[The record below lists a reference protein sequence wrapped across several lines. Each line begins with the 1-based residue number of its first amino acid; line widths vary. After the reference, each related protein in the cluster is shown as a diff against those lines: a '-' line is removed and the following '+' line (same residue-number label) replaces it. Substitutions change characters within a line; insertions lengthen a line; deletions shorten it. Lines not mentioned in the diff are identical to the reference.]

1 MNKFI
6 PNFTQVP
13 NYFFDEIMPELG
25 HAEVKC
31 LLYIIRRTYGFHR
44 SSDKIALS
52 QFKNGISG
60 LDGGTGLAKKNI
72 CNALDTLVEKN
83 IINKSVLGNINEYSL
98 IIPESIE
105 LGTQSNTNGYVKYLE
120 EGTQSN
126 TQKKE
131 KEIEIKIHSH
141 KEYLIKIPENE
152 LLELSQKY
160 KAGRTEIIAKGD
172 QLFHWIESNGKRK
185 YKNFR
190 SLLMGALSRDYGLRR
205 KENDASII

>member
-1 MNKFI
+1 MNDFK
-6 PNFTQVP
+6 PNFTQIP
-13 NYFFDEIMPELG
+13 NIVLDEMMSELN
-25 HAEVKC
+25 ESELKVF
-31 LLYIIRRTYGFHR
+31 LYICRRTYGFHKEKDAI
-44 SSDKIALS
+44 SLS
-52 QFKNGISG
+52 QLTDGIIVNGEK
-60 LDGGTGLAKKNI
+60 LDKGTGLSKRAVVSAI
-72 CNALDTLVEKN
+72 SSLTLKN
-83 IINKSVLGNINEYSL
+83 IIFCNKEGYINIYQIVQN
-98 IIPESIE
+98 
-105 LGTQSNTNGYVKYLE
+105 SNQNGANFTPNMV
-120 EGTQSN
+120 QNSN

>member
-1 MNKFI
+1 MNDFK
-6 PNFTQVP
+6 PNFTQIP
-13 NYFFDEIMPELG
+13 NIVLDDIMADLNESELK
-25 HAEVKC
+25 V
-31 LLYIIRRTYGFHR
+31 LLYICRRTYGFHKEKDAI
-44 SSDKIALS
+44 SLS
-52 QFKNGISG
+52 QLTEGIVVG
-60 LDGGTGLAKKNI
+60 GEKLDKGTGLSKRAVI
-72 CNALDTLVEKN
+72 SAVSSLTLKN
-83 IINKSVLGNINEYSL
+83 IISCNKQGYINIYQIVHN
-98 IIPESIE
+98 
-105 LGTQSNTNGYVKYLE
+105 SNQNGDNYTPNMV
-120 EGTQSN
+120 QNSN

-172 QLFHWIESNGKRK
+172 QLFHWIESNDKRK

>member
-1 MNKFI
+1 MNDFK
-6 PNFTQVP
+6 PNFTQIP
-13 NYFFDEIMPELG
+13 NIVLDDIMADLNESELK
-25 HAEVKC
+25 V
-31 LLYIIRRTYGFHR
+31 LLYICRRTYGFHKEKDAI
-44 SSDKIALS
+44 SLS
-52 QFKNGISG
+52 QLTEGIVVG
-60 LDGGTGLAKKNI
+60 GEKLDKGTGLSKRAVI
-72 CNALDTLVEKN
+72 SAVSSLTLKN
-83 IINKSVLGNINEYSL
+83 IISCNKQGYINIYQIVQN
-98 IIPESIE
+98 
-105 LGTQSNTNGYVKYLE
+105 SNQNGDNYTPNMV
-120 EGTQSN
+120 QNSN

>member
-1 MNKFI
+1 MNDFK
-6 PNFTQVP
+6 PNFTQIP
-13 NYFFDEIMPELG
+13 NIVLDDIMADLNESELK
-25 HAEVKC
+25 V
-31 LLYIIRRTYGFHR
+31 LLYICRRTYGFHKEKDAI
-44 SSDKIALS
+44 SLS
-52 QFKNGISG
+52 QLTEGIVVG
-60 LDGGTGLAKKNI
+60 GEKLDKGTGLSKRAVI
-72 CNALDTLVEKN
+72 SAVSSLTLKN
-83 IINKSVLGNINEYSL
+83 IISCNKQGYINIYQIVQN
-98 IIPESIE
+98 
-105 LGTQSNTNGYVKYLE
+105 SNQNGDNYTPNMV
-120 EGTQSN
+120 QNSN

-172 QLFHWIESNGKRK
+172 QLFHWIESNDKRK